1 MKIIKLIIICIL
13 INISYA
19 SAEKHN
25 FNEWLQNFKTYSL
38 KKGISEKT
46 FDLVMKDVKFLPK
59 VIEYDRFQPEFYED
73 TKTYIS
79 KRSNRKKVISGMK
92 IYKNNQKLID
102 TVEASFGVEKELLL
116 ALMGIETNYGT
127 YVGKMDI
134 ISSLAT
140 LSFDKRRSEFFTNE
154 LITVLDLVDKDI
166 IDHKILFGSWAGA
179 FGFFQ
184 FMPSTIDRYAIDFNN
199 NNLIELKKNED
210 AFASAVKAVNDEL
223 AETYKIDP
231 KAWDEGRA

>member
-1 MKIIKLIIICIL
+1 
-13 INISYA
+13 
-19 SAEKHN
+19 
-25 FNEWLQNFKTYSL
+25 
-38 KKGISEKT
+38 
-46 FDLVMKDVKFLPK
+46 
-59 VIEYDRFQPEFYED
+59 
-73 TKTYIS
+73 
-79 KRSNRKKVISGMK
+79 MK

-210 AFASAVKAVNDEL
+210 AFASAANYLNRIGWKKKEPCFIPVNLKEKYIFL
-223 AETYKIDP
+223 KSI
-231 KAWDEGRA
+231 